1 MDAVLLEIAGVS
13 ATTSSSSPSLLV
25 RLKVRAGVLGSEAA
39 VPSSSLLSCVPK
51 TTSSCCCSWLLLVV
65 AVGEAAPPDAEEA
78 AVS

>member
-51 TTSSCCCSWLLLVV
+51 TTSSCCCSWLLLV